1 MQRFL
6 RFLMLAV
13 LFLPF
18 ALQAQN
24 TLTVCTGTSS
34 NEYVPF
40 QGYNAD
46 YAQHNQMIYPANMLT
61 TINGQ
66 AILQMVFYID
76 QTASNGSNTSAER
89 LGTWTVSLGE
99 TTETTLTGLDN
110 TTTLTEVYEGYFDCS
125 TGTLTIEFDNPY
137 LYNGGN
143 LLVDLNHTTGSW
155 NRWYFLGVEATGA
168 SYTYGSQRDF
178 LPQCTFT
185 YGTPPS
191 CTKPTALTYS
201 LTPGNGTIAS
211 LSWTETGTATAW
223 QICLNGDENNLID
236 ATTNPYE
243 LTGLTPETAYTAKVR
258 AYCDATDQ
266 SDWSTPVT
274 FIPTDA
280 YIITVNDGTTTN
292 GYVPVYGTWVDNIT
306 KSQFIIPANDLTAIL
321 FGTINKLTFYAN
333 NASVD
338 WGAAQFDVYLTE
350 TNETTLSSLAD
361 YSTMT
366 QVYAGSLS
374 ISDNKMEVNFTTP
387 YTYMGGNL
395 MIGFLQTVSGSYVS
409 CNWLGITATGAS
421 MGGYGSTIIQRDF
434 LPKTSINYIPGQQPD
449 CMPVS
454 NLTASNI
461 TSSSVTLTW
470 VGDASSYTIYDMS
483 DTSIVMNG
491 ITDNSYT
498 ITDLNPN
505 TNYLFGVQA
514 NCIAGDA
521 ITVYTSARTT
531 CAPMALPFTEEFS
544 ASLNNDPCWNGAS
557 GVTAE
562 EVLADT
568 ALTLGNITGWS
579 YQSSESNG
587 IAAGHYRVNIYGQ
600 NCKYWLVTPEID
612 LSTATSPLLTF
623 DAAFTVYSGTGI
635 ATDFENNPTQAFMIL
650 VTTDNGQTWTS
661 ASNISLTSIASTTYL
676 PQYIDLS
683 AYAGETVRIAFYAQ
697 STTSGG
703 DNNLHIDNISIDENT
718 GSICYPISD
727 LVADS
732 ITANSI
738 FLSWSDGNN
747 TGASY
752 TIYNMADTSVVAY
765 NVSDLE
771 YEVTGLTGSTNY
783 TFGVAANCSATD
795 ASILRTV
802 SATTDCEN
810 GSCQITITGTDSYG
824 DGWNGASITIMQ
836 NGANVG
842 SFTLLSG
849 TATKTENF
857 SVCSGIPVSFVWN
870 SGTYDDECD
879 LTIYDGGNSAVFTA
893 NGDDIA
899 GTFYTLANACPSC
912 MPATALTIDNATETS
927 ITISWTGTAASYD
940 VYNGENFEANVT
952 TTSYTFTG
960 LTTATGYVFGVQAI
974 CSADDSATVATII
987 ATTSCATTAI
997 NLPFTE
1003 TFNLT
1008 SGTRNC
1014 WTTIDADNDGFDWT
1028 TLTDGTGADQ
1038 EAMLSYSFDNGTLAA
1053 LTPNNWLV
1061 SPKLHS
1067 NAGSNVT
1074 MEWTVSSAPSY
1085 PAEHYGVYVSTT
1097 TIDTNAFTM
1106 VDEWTISNGTAETKN
1121 IDLSAYAG
1129 QDFYVAFRHH
1139 NCTDQYVLKIDDVQI
1154 YEGAY
1159 VPDTLTVTFEVD
1171 DATMG
1176 TTIPAPGTYL
1186 YLDGDTIHFGSQ
1198 ANAGFHFLKWEITM
1212 GGQTQEF
1219 GPQYANGYYVLASSW
1234 MHYETVVFKAF
1245 FEAGNPDSTTI
1256 TYAVNDPTMGTI
1268 TPAPGTYTFY
1278 VGNSIIAEA
1287 TPNTGYALSAW
1298 VFDTYLNGTV
1308 YESDT
1313 IYSTNPAFD
1322 NPINFGTLS
1331 QSYADYNATITITAL
1346 FEASAPTQYLTVH
1359 LTTNNTTLGTV
1370 TPDYG
1375 TYTLALNETLVL
1387 TATPNADASFDGWR
1401 MIIDGQTVATLPINP
1416 YPLTVNEN
1424 ILSLGE
1430 LTVMAVFSDSTSAPD
1445 SVTIILNTADATMG
1459 TTDPAPGIH
1468 SYAVG
1473 DYALMTAVPN
1483 EGYHFLYWIETAT
1496 IAGMT
1501 MSDTIYSVTAG
1512 MTVTPMHANVT
1523 FNLTAYFAVN
1533 EPGVTYYN
1541 VSAFSANTSMG
1552 NVSSNVPLGQ
1562 VAENTV
1568 VTVTA
1573 TPRPGFEFVH
1583 WVDEEGNVINA
1594 TNPYTFTVTEDIT
1607 LIAIF
1612 GTVGINDIDA
1622 SDVLIYAHN
1631 NTITVRGAEGH
1642 DVSVYDM
1649 NGRCIYQR
1657 ADANETENIS
1667 MSSAGIYLVRVDNA
1681 IFKKVVIVK

>member
-18 ALQAQN
+18 ALQAQTDCTQPIVVTSSTAFTEGFEGDSIPDCWTQSGDGLWTVTTGDYSSTTGAHTGTYN
-24 TLTVCTGTSS
+24 AAITHTSTGNATMLITPVLDMSAFTTAQLTFWHVQRSWAGDYDGLTVYYRTSS
-34 NEYVPF
+34 TDIWTELQDFSTQV
-40 QGYNAD
+40 
-46 YAQHNQMIYPANMLT
+46 YA
-61 TINGQ
+61 
-66 AILQMVFYID
+66 
-76 QTASNGSNTSAER
+76 
-89 LGTWTVSLGE
+89 TWTEE
-99 TTETTLTGLDN
+99 TITLPVLSATYQLAFEMTDAYGYGVGLDDI
-110 TTTLTEVYEGYFDCS
+110 TV
-125 TGTLTIEFDNPY
+125 
-137 LYNGGN
+137 
-143 LLVDLNHTTGSW
+143 
-155 NRWYFLGVEATGA
+155 GA
-168 SYTYGSQRDF
+168 APTCLSPSA
-178 LPQCTFT
+178 FT
-185 YGTPPS
+185 
-191 CTKPTALTYS
+191 AS

-266 SDWSTPVT
+266 SDWSTTIT
-274 FIPTDA
+274 FTPTNA
-280 YIITVNDGTTTN
+280 YIHTVNDGTTTN

-333 NASVD
+333 ESSVD
-338 WGAAQFDVYLTE
+338 WGTAQFDVYLTE

-421 MGGYGSTIIQRDF
+421 MGGYGSYISQINF

-454 NLTASNI
+454 NLTVSNI
-461 TSSSVTLTW
+461 TSSTATLTW
-470 VGDASSYTIYDMS
+470 VGDASSYTVYNMS
-483 DTSIVMNG
+483 DTSIIMSG
-491 ITDNSYT
+491 IADNTYT

-514 NCIAGDA
+514 NCTAGDA
-521 ITVYTSARTT
+521 IIVYVSGRTT
-531 CAPMALPFTEEFS
+531 CAPLALPFTEDFS
-544 ASLNNDPCWNGAS
+544 ASLNNDPCWNGAT
-557 GVTAE
+557 GVSASE
-562 EVLADT
+562 MFAGDT
-568 ALTLGNITGWS
+568 LDLSTPGWN
-579 YQSSESNG
+579 YTSSERDG
-587 IAAGHYRVNIYGQ
+587 LPAGHYYVNIYG
-600 NCKYWLVTPEID
+600 NSCKKWIITPEID
-612 LSTATSPLLTF
+612 LANATSPLLSF
-623 DAAFTVYSGTGI
+623 DAAFTKWNQAIPAEGDI
-635 ATDFENNPTQAFMIL
+635 TDDIFMVI
-650 VTTDNGQTWTS
+650 VSTDGGQTWDSLNANT
-661 ASNISLTSIASTTYL
+661 ISLTTLIGTSYI

-683 AYAGETVRIAFYAQ
+683 SHIGNVIRIAFYAE
-697 STTSGG
+697 STVAGG
-703 DNNLHIDNISIDENT
+703 DNDLHIDNISVAEST

-732 ITANSI
+732 VTANSI

-752 TIYNMADTSVVAY
+752 TIYNMADTSVVVN

-1268 TPAPGTYTFY
+1268 TPAPGTYTIY

-1322 NPINFGTLS
+1322 NPINFGTLP

-1401 MIIDGQTVATLPINP
+1401 MIIGGQTVATLPINP

-1552 NVSSNVPLGQ
+1552 NVSSDVPLGQ

-1573 TPRPGFEFVH
+1573 TPRPGFEFVN